1 MDRKG
6 LLLKLCERIAWVID
20 VHYYEDDWSK
30 AVLGEVLATY
40 GRVLADIGWLLT
52 WANEEA
58 QNKVFEII
66 EDAFK
71 REHLLKCRLEEWLR
85 IKIKDVVNEVLW
97 DEEEQKETKQTQK
110 AESEEL
116 PF

>member
-1 MDRKG
+1 MDRKE
-6 LLLKLCERIAWVID
+6 LLLRLCERIAKAID
-20 VHYYEDDWSK
+20 VFYEEDDWSK

-40 GRVLADIGWLLT
+40 GRVLADIGWILT

-58 QNKVFEII
+58 QNRVFEII

-71 REHLLKCRLEEWLR
+71 RRHLLKCRLEEWLR
-85 IKIKDVVNEVLW
+85 IKISDVVDEVLR
-97 DEEEQKETKQTQK
+97 DEEEQKKTRQTQE